1 MKKSVI
7 VIPTYNSGK
16 SIVRTINGVLKYL
29 PKTRIII
36 VDDNSPDG
44 TSEKVKKH
52 FSKDKRISLIIRK
65 QKGGRGSAVIRG
77 FQEGLK
83 NKNNDLFIEMDADLC
98 HHPMYIPI
106 LIEKCQ
112 KFDVTITSKYLKDSK
127 IIGLNTKRLLFSKF
141 VNFYI
146 KTLLGIPISD
156 YTNGFRCY
164 RRKAFERINFNKIR
178 SQGFIVLSE
187 IIYHIY
193 KNGGSIGEIPFVF
206 KYYNI
211 NPSNLNSKEITEAF
225 FTILRLKFNF
235 K

>member
-1 MKKSVI
+1 MKKSVV
-7 VIPTYNSGK
+7 VIPTYNSKK
-16 SIVRTINGVLKYL
+16 SITRTIRGVLKHM
-29 PKTRIII
+29 PKTKIII

-44 TSEKVKKH
+44 TSEEVKKH
-52 FSKDKRISLIIRK
+52 FHEDKRISLIIRK
-65 QKGGRGSAVIRG
+65 QKGGRGSAVIKG

-83 NKNNDLFIEMDADLC
+83 NKNNNFFVEMDADLC

-112 KFDVTITSKYLKDSK
+112 KFEVAITSKYLKDSK
-127 IIGLNTKRLLFSKF
+127 IIGLNAKRLLFSKL

-146 KTLLGIPISD
+146 KTLLRVPISD

-164 RRKAFERINFNKIR
+164 SRKALEKINFNKIK

-187 IIYHIY
+187 IIYNIH
-193 KNGGSIGEIPFVF
+193 KNGGSIGEVPFVF

-211 NPSNLNSKEITEAF
+211 NPSNFNSREISEAF
-225 FTILRLKFNF
+225 FTILRLKFNS